1 MSIGSIL
8 HATRQDRSKLSFEK
22 KQQGP
27 GIYSRPHYGCNDSI
41 LSQGNRKGS
50 IVKKFNYYMIAS
62 AVGLALSAPSMA
74 AELTDAEYAAAEQK
88 IEAEYASAKTACA
101 SLSGNESE
109 ICIVEADSK
118 NEVAKAE
125 LEAKNDPTAGTSGYG
140 DMSASDTGETV
151 TPTDSDSGETDTS
164 MYGDTSTA
172 DTGDNDPSQT
182 DSYSY
187 GDSSTANTGD
197 NDSSQTDSSSYGDSS
212 ETDTS
217 DYGDSRASDSSSYGD
232 SSETDTSDYGDSRAS
247 DSSSDSDSDET
258 DALFDF
264 DSAELRADGRETL
277 DAFVQKSK
285 ENSVAQIK
293 VTGHTDSLGD
303 DAYNQYLSE
312 ERTKAVKEYL
322 VSEGIAA
329 DRIRTEGKGDAQST
343 LSANECQGKTGDA
356 VIACFQPDRRVVV
369 SMNQT
374 VGSN

>member
-27 GIYSRPHYGCNDSI
+27 GIYSRPYYGCNDSI

-50 IVKKFNYYMIAS
+50 IGKKFNYYMIAS

-187 GDSSTANTGD
+187 GDSSTADTGD
-197 NDSSQTDSSSYGDSS
+197 NDSSQT
-212 ETDTS
+212 
-217 DYGDSRASDSSSYGD
+217 
-232 SSETDTSDYGDSRAS
+232 